1 MTLRIA
7 CEKQVYGLSAIVLA
21 IALVAVWAPRAE
33 AQPDLV
39 TLPHHTLPALP
50 RLAAEG
56 RADRSR
62 VLDLVVGLSLRNEP
76 TLDAILD
83 AQHDPSSPW
92 FHRWLTPNEFAAW
105 FAPTAQDHDQVVRWL
120 RSRGLTVTQTWP
132 NRLIVNARGSVARV
146 EAALGVSI
154 NRYRRGGR
162 IYHANAQDPKLP
174 AELAGII
181 SSIQGLDDLSQLT
194 PRLSATPH
202 IAPTSEGSPHLKLG
216 STTLFGPKDL
226 HAAYNFNPLFNAGF
240 NGAGQKIAIATAYTF
255 NVSDINRFEQ
265 ISGLP
270 KSPTTR
276 FQWYF
281 PTGSTRQLGDE
292 TTLDVE
298 WAGAM
303 APGAAIQGVI
313 GKNALLST
321 FTTVYN
327 YIVTRLPS
335 TRVVST
341 SWGLCETQMPS
352 AVMRSDNNIFK
363 QAAVQGQ
370 SWFAASGDN
379 GADDCGN
386 SGTTREVDFPASS
399 PFITGVGGT
408 ALATPFDS
416 TGAATGYGGE
426 TAWSGSGGGT
436 SLVFGKPGYQT
447 GVTPNDAKRDVP
459 DVSLEAG
466 PSPGN
471 LLVYN
476 GTTYRAWG
484 TSLAAPQWAG
494 LFAIINQRKGG
505 TGVGNAN
512 SRLYSL
518 GLTANGFHDVT
529 AGNNTNG
536 ATAGFTAGTGYDQVT
551 GWGSYNAYQLA
562 ISY

>member
-120 RSRGLTVTQTWP
+120 RSRGLTVT
-132 NRLIVNARGSVARV
+132 
-146 EAALGVSI
+146 
-154 NRYRRGGR
+154 
-162 IYHANAQDPKLP
+162 
-174 AELAGII
+174 
-181 SSIQGLDDLSQLT
+181 
-194 PRLSATPH
+194 
-202 IAPTSEGSPHLKLG
+202 
-216 STTLFGPKDL
+216 
-226 HAAYNFNPLFNAGF
+226 
-240 NGAGQKIAIATAYTF
+240 
-255 NVSDINRFEQ
+255 
-265 ISGLP
+265 
-270 KSPTTR
+270 
-276 FQWYF
+276 
-281 PTGSTRQLGDE
+281 
-292 TTLDVE
+292 
-298 WAGAM
+298 
-303 APGAAIQGVI
+303 
-313 GKNALLST
+313 
-321 FTTVYN
+321 
-327 YIVTRLPS
+327 
-335 TRVVST
+335 
-341 SWGLCETQMPS
+341 
-352 AVMRSDNNIFK
+352 
-363 QAAVQGQ
+363 
-370 SWFAASGDN
+370 
-379 GADDCGN
+379 
-386 SGTTREVDFPASS
+386 
-399 PFITGVGGT
+399 

-416 TGAATGYGGE
+416 TGAATGYGSE

-447 GVTPNDAKRDVP
+447 GVTPNDATRDVP

-562 ISY
+562 IGY